1 LSYNKSE
8 IFAILESS
16 KKEFSAGH
24 GKWISLFSS
33 FADDEKAVVCIVIDD
48 SQANI

>member
-1 LSYNKSE
+1 LLSLK
-8 IFAILESS
+8 IP

-24 GKWISLFSS
+24 RRWISLFSS